1 MTMDLKDFYYDTPME
16 KYKYMKTI
24 LYSIPQDIIGQY
36 QMASI
41 EYKGW
46 IYTNIQKGMPGL
58 KQAEKMPTAA

>member
-36 QMASI
+36 
-41 EYKGW
+41 
-46 IYTNIQKGMPGL
+46 
-58 KQAEKMPTAA
+58 